1 MPNFLEV
8 LDGSGRTPRKIQV
21 EVLTALQEN
30 WDKFDI
36 FAITAPT
43 ATGKSLISRA
53 IQLQTNGAII
63 TVSNQLVNQ
72 FSEDYP
78 RCNVFYGADNYS
90 SASRYDAAKLEA
102 CLPQS
107 HTIYNPVSF
116 RIASKQRE
124 FEHPSVIILDEAHA
138 SMSLLSE
145 LTATQLPIKRKE
157 FLKDHLDSPE
167 HAIKFLLDTIAE
179 KRAKQQEKDNVG
191 KRMDARRMESGI
203 LKLEDLVEAIKL
215 EPERLAIWLTSVA
228 TKYGQ
233 KYYWN
238 CKSTSIPR
246 SFLRRY
252 FKDSKVILL
261 SATLFQSDVLE
272 LAGDKKFK
280 KIEAES
286 PIPAERRPLYLM
298 PTDVALNY
306 PMDTKAVAAKLDE
319 MLANLPLRPAII
331 HTTYSNMSSIA
342 SHMKTPC
349 LTHDKDTK
357 EEVLNEFL
365 AKGGVLLSA
374 GLTEGVDLKD
384 DLARLNIIVSCRFPN
399 LGSDYVCKKKAQP
412 GGDYWY
418 SLETIKQTIQALG
431 RTTRNENDYSVSV
444 ILDGRFAGLYRK
456 TKDELPQSFKEC
468 IVWQS
473 VTYTDIMQNISKFI
487 LDK

>member
-1 MPNFLEV
+1 MPNFLEI

-179 KRAKQQEKDNVG
+179 KRAKQQEKDNAG

-215 EPERLAIWLTSVA
+215 EPERLAIWLTSVS

-298 PTDVALNY
+298 PTKVAVSY
-306 PMDTKAVAAKLDE
+306 PMNHEAVAEKLDE
-319 MLANLPLRPAII
+319 ILDNIPLRPAII
-331 HTTYSNMSSIA
+331 HTTYVNMEAIA
-342 SHMKTPC
+342 AKMKTPC
-349 LTHDKDTK
+349 LTHTRETK
-357 EEVLNEFL
+357 VEVLNEFL
-365 AKGGVLLSA
+365 SKGGVLLSA

-399 LGSDYVCKKKAQP
+399 LGNDYVQKKKSLP
-412 GGDYWY
+412 GGSFWFQ
-418 SLETIKQTIQALG
+418 LEAMKQVIQALG
-431 RTTRNENDYSVSV
+431 RTTRTEKDYSVSV
-444 ILDGRFAGLYRK
+444 ILDERFSGVYK
-456 TKDELPQSFKEC
+456 NTKDELPKSFKEAIC
-468 IVWQS
+468 WRS
-473 VTYTDIMQNISKFI
+473 VSYEEINENVAKLET
-487 LDK
+487 